1 MVDGC
6 DDLSD
11 GLYDERIGVDF
22 CQFGLEDGQG

>member
-6 DDLSD
+6 DDRGD
-11 GLYDERIGVDF
+11 GLCDEGVGVDF